1 MPLVRR
7 RLLVAAT
14 LVLMSLAIAL
24 VIDLDSSG
32 REEVLGQFNA
42 LQKLLVRQEAH
53 EVVTYL
59 QEWSKDLRSLM
70 GLAEIP
76 LRDEARW
83 LAELEDYYR
92 TGEHVQPS
100 LIQVIDETGA
110 VVRSSR
116 PSGRE
121 VNYTGCDFFEWAKR
135 TTNYG
140 EVFVSSWARMAREQA
155 DPSFGGQFLLATP
168 LYRGDSDSLSLSA
181 APSWSGVLLLT
192 VDLESVLREHLAVL
206 GPRPQT
212 QRVWIMDRD
221 GTILLQ
227 SEHPEMARENVHRIR
242 PECMQC
248 HVSFDYAKQMLV
260 SSPGITEYQLRDQPK
275 KLAAHAP
282 TRFANA
288 SWIVVLNAPYTE
300 VTSFARRSLRKL
312 LLLFGVLAGAVGLV
326 SLILHQSNLS
336 KVKAEQ
342 EARRWQ
348 EKHQLEGQVRG
359 AEARYRTLF
368 EESPDGVLMIDPR
381 TMLALE
387 FSDAAHRQ
395 LGYSRSEFAGLR
407 VSDYEVGKATAVTE
421 AHFARLAS
429 EGQVRFETQHRTK
442 QGELRIVEVIG
453 RTLNLADRTV
463 FHCIYHDIT
472 ERERAKEALE
482 RRTAQLESLHQASL
496 AIAAE
501 MESEALLQTI
511 INRALTLLRGTACAL
526 FLRQPEP
533 KALGLTAK
541 AGRESAFVGPRLKEA
556 LTLADRVWATNA
568 PVVVAGCPLPDED
581 ATGAEDR
588 CWAAAV
594 AVPIRSGEVLV
605 GVLGLFSDQPGF
617 FSREDAAILALFA
630 TQAAIALKNAG
641 LLEQVRH
648 DATVKTTLL
657 HEVNHRVKNNL
668 MRLVEIVRLACEHA
682 PPSEAG
688 LRAAL
693 HDLENRLRGM
703 EVIHTMLSTA
713 EWNPLPLRE
722 LVTQVVNAALSGSS
736 VVHPIRV
743 TVDALDEPWSIVPEQ
758 ATALALILNE
768 LAMNSIKY
776 AFRGRTESRLAVRLR
791 VEDGFAGRPRV
802 RLEYHDDGPGWP
814 DAVLHGRARALGLR
828 LIEATVRSP
837 LRGQLT
843 LRNDHGA
850 VAELIF
856 SLALPD

>member
-1 MPLVRR
+1 
-7 RLLVAAT
+7 
-14 LVLMSLAIAL
+14 
-24 VIDLDSSG
+24 
-32 REEVLGQFNA
+32 
-42 LQKLLVRQEAH
+42 
-53 EVVTYL
+53 
-59 QEWSKDLRSLM
+59 
-70 GLAEIP
+70 
-76 LRDEARW
+76 
-83 LAELEDYYR
+83 
-92 TGEHVQPS
+92 
-100 LIQVIDETGA
+100 
-110 VVRSSR
+110 
-116 PSGRE
+116 
-121 VNYTGCDFFEWAKR
+121 
-135 TTNYG
+135 
-140 EVFVSSWARMAREQA
+140 
-155 DPSFGGQFLLATP
+155 
-168 LYRGDSDSLSLSA
+168 
-181 APSWSGVLLLT
+181 
-192 VDLESVLREHLAVL
+192 
-206 GPRPQT
+206 
-212 QRVWIMDRD
+212 
-221 GTILLQ
+221 
-227 SEHPEMARENVHRIR
+227 
-242 PECMQC
+242 MQC

-300 VTSFARRSLRKL
+300 VTSFARRSFRKL
-312 LLLFGVLAGAVGLV
+312 LLLFGVLAGAVSLV

-429 EGQVRFETQHRTK
+429 EGQVRFETQHHTK

-594 AVPIRSGEVLV
+594 AVPIRSGDVLV

-688 LRAAL
+688 LLAAL
-693 HDLENRLRGM
+693 HDLENRLQGM
-703 EVIHTMLSTA
+703 AVIHTMLSTA

-722 LVTQVVNAALSGSS
+722 LVTQVVNTALSGSS

-776 AFRGRTESRLAVRLR
+776 AFRGRPESRLAVRLR
-791 VEDGFAGRPRV
+791 VEGGLAGRPRV

-837 LRGQLT
+837 LRGQLI